1 MKKLFTFIL
10 LFVVLGLIS
19 GCEEVTPEKTID
31 NAIKQIS
38 ISEVVEG
45 DVGRVVLP
53 NNKKDVYF
61 EWSSSDEEVIT
72 KNGYVT
78 HDLLYDKEVTLTVKA
93 TYQGISKIKD
103 FPIIVKN
110 TSADQIIDDLLGEI
124 VLPESVSDDLQ
135 LVDKV
140 TYGEVD
146 FEIVWES
153 SNQSL
158 LTNEGKFVAT
168 AKGKIDLVAKVTLNN
183 KTYERTF
190 NLEIY
195 PRAVYQINTVEDFA
209 KINDDLDG
217 LYYLNSD
224 LDFTGK
230 EVSMIGSADQ
240 PFTGI
245 LRGKGHKLSNVN
257 LVVENDVEGL
267 FSVNEGLIEKLAI
280 LNFTVNGTI
289 STQGFLGG
297 LVGLNKGLID
307 QCHLDGKITLNINE
321 ESNVS
326 IGGFVGKVE
335 EGKISNSVSSM
346 VIELNLAG
354 EEGTN
359 LNVGGFVGLVTGGT
373 IQQSIYEDSAN
384 YRRNATGRSILIKN
398 ANDNAIA
405 AAMFVGRIEE
415 NDAIF
420 DGSFAVGALEVKDF
434 DQEGTNP
441 QYVDNFAGVSPSF
454 DLYESCFVLD
464 TALLIGR
471 VVYSNCSQMS
481 TSTMVTEDWYLLT
494 LGFDAPLWDFT
505 PIYSYTANV
514 ARLAIFNFE

>member
-1 MKKLFTFIL
+1 M
-10 LFVVLGLIS
+10 
-19 GCEEVTPEKTID
+19 
-31 NAIKQIS
+31 
-38 ISEVVEG
+38 
-45 DVGRVVLP
+45 
-53 NNKKDVYF
+53 
-61 EWSSSDEEVIT
+61 
-72 KNGYVT
+72 
-78 HDLLYDKEVTLTVKA
+78 
-93 TYQGISKIKD
+93 
-103 FPIIVKN
+103 
-110 TSADQIIDDLLGEI
+110 
-124 VLPESVSDDLQ
+124 
-135 LVDKV
+135 
-140 TYGEVD
+140 
-146 FEIVWES
+146 
-153 SNQSL
+153 
-158 LTNEGKFVAT
+158 
-168 AKGKIDLVAKVTLNN
+168 VAKVTLNN

-230 EVSMIGSADQ
+230 VVSMIGSAYQ

-373 IQQSIYEDSAN
+373 IQQSIM
-384 YRRNATGRSILIKN
+384 K
-398 ANDNAIA
+398 IA
-405 AAMFVGRIEE
+405 PTIVVMQREE
-415 NDAIF
+415 
-420 DGSFAVGALEVKDF
+420 
-434 DQEGTNP
+434 
-441 QYVDNFAGVSPSF
+441 VS
-454 DLYESCFVLD
+454 
-464 TALLIGR
+464 
-471 VVYSNCSQMS
+471 
-481 TSTMVTEDWYLLT
+481 
-494 LGFDAPLWDFT
+494 
-505 PIYSYTANV
+505 
-514 ARLAIFNFE
+514 